1 MQLRPYQSTD
11 LASLGQGIMRG
22 NHRQVFYGSTG
33 YGKGTCIVSM
43 LAGAYR
49 KGKAA
54 LFIVDRIT
62 LVDDMSKRLDAE
74 GIPHGVIQADH
85 WRNQPYQRI
94 QIASAQSLESRKLP
108 EASLI
113 LVDECHALR
122 ARVIEIIQNTNAVVV
137 GFTATPFTKG
147 LGKVFDG
154 GIIGSTTTNQL
165 VKDGHLSP
173 VRIFAAKEINMKGA
187 KTVAGEWSS
196 AEATKRGIVIIG
208 DVVSNWV
215 KMTYEH
221 YGKPEKT
228 LVFSASIK
236 HGEALASEFR
246 SLGYRFEQ
254 VSANTPAKNMRE
266 LAAELAD
273 DSSDLLGLVSVEK
286 LAKGFDAPN
295 VKIGI
300 GCRPY
305 RKSLSGI
312 IQALGRTMRT
322 YKDTPYKIWIDQCGN
337 MARFMDDI
345 ADVFEHGVTSL
356 RDGHIAD
363 KVHKEPTKKEK
374 KDITCSCGAI
384 LMPWDTK
391 CHTCGKERKR
401 PMAMVENV
409 AGIVEE
415 VGIAAKRNKVE
426 TAKDKAAWLGAFR
439 TYAALRDRPYKDG
452 WCMHAYKE
460 RYGEFPRD
468 PAIRNAPMG
477 PIFHEAE
484 GFIKH
489 LAIKRA
495 HERKRA

>member
-1 MQLRPYQSTD
+1 MHVP
-11 LASLGQGIMRG
+11 MRG

-49 KGKAA
+49 KGKGA

-85 WRNQPYQRI
+85 WRNQPWQKI
-94 QIASAQSLESRKLP
+94 QIASAQSLAFRKLP

-113 LVDECHALR
+113 LVDECHALSKT
-122 ARVIEIIQNTNAVVV
+122 VIEVIKHTNAVVV
-137 GFTATPFTKG
+137 GLTATPFTKG
-147 LGKVFDG
+147 MGDVFDG
-154 GIIGSTTTNQL
+154 GIVGSTTTNQL
-165 VKDGHLSP
+165 VASGYLSP
-173 VRIFAAKEINMKGA
+173 VRIFAAKEIDMKGA

-196 AEATKRGIVIIG
+196 AAATERGTVIVG

-236 HGEALASEFR
+236 HGESLSEEFR
-246 SLGYRFEQ
+246 RLGYRFEQ
-254 VSANTPAKNMRE
+254 VSANTPAKQMRE

-286 LAKGFDAPN
+286 LAKGFDAVN
-295 VKIGI
+295 VKLGI

-305 RKSLSGI
+305 RKSLSGMV
-312 IQALGRTMRT
+312 QSFGRVMRVCKGT
-322 YKDTPYKIWIDQCGN
+322 KYKVWIDHCGN
-337 MARFMDDI
+337 IPRFMDDM
-345 ADVFEHGVTSL
+345 ADLFENGVSSL
-356 RDGHIAD
+356 KDGHIAD

-374 KDITCSCGAI
+374 KDITCSCGAV

-391 CHTCGKERKR
+391 CHSCGKERKR
-401 PMAMVENV
+401 TMAMVENV
-409 AGIVEE
+409 AGVIEE
-415 VGIAAKRNKVE
+415 VGLAAKRNKTE
-426 TAKDKAAWLGAFR
+426 STKDKAAWLGAFK
-439 TYAALRDRPYKDG
+439 THCMLHGYKEGYA
-452 WCMHAYKE
+452 MHAYRE
-460 RYGEFPRD
+460 RYGSWPND